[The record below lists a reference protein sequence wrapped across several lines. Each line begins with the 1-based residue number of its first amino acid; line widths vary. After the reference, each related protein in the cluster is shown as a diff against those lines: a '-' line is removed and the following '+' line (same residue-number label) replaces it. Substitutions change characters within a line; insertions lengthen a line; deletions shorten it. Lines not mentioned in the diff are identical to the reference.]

1 MEGSAQKNGD
11 YNAAENRKT
20 DDSVA
25 DESGIIGERADH
37 EKYENPAENQMECTN
52 KASAKDQV
60 SKKKEKKKKKDDGEE
75 TSIFDLLSPP
85 SV

>member
-1 MEGSAQKNGD
+1 
-11 YNAAENRKT
+11 
-20 DDSVA
+20 
-25 DESGIIGERADH
+25 
-37 EKYENPAENQMECTN
+37 MECTN

-85 SV
+85 SVSIWVECGDSGTRMSDGWQISDNRA